1 MLKIP
6 AWYIP
11 TKNVDYEAEVFQF
24 LKASAT
30 FGHLALPP
38 PFGCYFT
45 LLELITSKFF
55 IDPVECTGQDVAK
68 ALVILLHNR
77 ESLPMIQD
85 ELSGG
90 SKLEKAAAKLWKK
103 HGKSITENYEKIV
116 NWVLVIPCEGFDLL
130 PTGKK
135 SNKPFWFDAE
145 YLAMNAMIATQA
157 SGMTM
162 DSVLWDMSFE
172 ALGHLVAADAKRE
185 GVAGVERK
193 ANREV
198 LKKELEAAREREAK
212 GQLHP
217 WQIKYPER
225 YEPSKEQVDARLE
238 ILKEWEELKNA
249 NKH

>member
-11 TKNVDYEAEVFQF
+11 TKTLDYEAEVFQF
-24 LKASAT
+24 LKFPAT
-30 FGHLALPP
+30 FGRLTLPP
-38 PFGCYFT
+38 PFSCYFT

-55 IDPVECTGQDVAK
+55 LDPVECTGQDVAK
-68 ALVILLHNR
+68 ALVILTRNR

-85 ELSGG
+85 SLKGG
-90 SKLEKAAAKLWKK
+90 LKLEIAAMKFWRKFGQDIA
-103 HGKSITENYEKIV
+103 ENYEKIV
-116 NWVLVIPCEGFDLL
+116 EWVLILPCEGFDLL

-145 YLAMNAMIATQA
+145 YLAMNTMIAGQA
-157 SGMTM
+157 SGTPM

-172 ALGHLVAADAKRE
+172 AFGHLIAADAKRE

-193 ANREV
+193 ANKEV

>member
-30 FGHLALPP
+30 FGHLVLPP

-55 IDPVECTGQDVAK
+55 IDPVECTGQDVSK

-77 ESLPMIQD
+77 KSLPMIQD

-103 HGKSITENYEKIV
+103 HGKSIAENYEKIV

-145 YLAMNAMIATQA
+145 YLAMNVMIATQA

-162 DSVLWDMSFE
+162 DAVLWDMSFE
-172 ALGHLVAADAKRE
+172 ALGHLIAADAKRE

-249 NKH
+249 DKH

>member
-24 LKASAT
+24 LKAFAT

-38 PFGCYFT
+38 PFSCYFT

-55 IDPVECTGQDVAK
+55 LDPVECTGQDVAK

-77 ESLPMIQD
+77 KSLPMIQD

-90 SKLEKAAAKLWKK
+90 SKLEKTAAKLWKK
-103 HGKSITENYEKIV
+103 HGKSIAENYEKIV

-145 YLAMNAMIATQA
+145 YLARNAMIATQA

-162 DSVLWDMSFE
+162 DAVLWDMSFE
-172 ALGHLVAADAKRE
+172 ALGHLIAADAKRE

-193 ANREV
+193 ANREI
-198 LKKELEAAREREAK
+198 LKKEMESAKEREAK

-225 YEPSKEQVDARLE
+225 YEPSKEQVDARLD

-249 NKH
+249 DKH

>member
-30 FGHLALPP
+30 FGHLVLPP

-55 IDPVECTGQDVAK
+55 IDPVECTGQDVSK

-77 ESLPMIQD
+77 KSLPMIQD

-103 HGKSITENYEKIV
+103 HGKSIAENYEKIV

-145 YLAMNAMIATQA
+145 YLAMNVMIATQA

-162 DSVLWDMSFE
+162 DAVLWDMSFE
-172 ALGHLVAADAKRE
+172 ALGHLIAADAKRE

-193 ANREV
+193 ANREI
-198 LKKELEAAREREAK
+198 LKKEMESAKEREAK

-249 NKH
+249 DKH